1 MFQIF
6 CDSAANIPAELVKK
20 YNINVLSFIND
31 VEGKMIPCFDINL
44 TPEQERT
51 VGHEYYEAMRK
62 NLQVK
67 TALVNTDTF
76 ISEFR
81 KVLEKGEDVIYFS
94 LSKNISGTYNAARIA
109 SEDLLEEF
117 PDRKIRL
124 VDSLNASLA
133 QGILAIYA
141 SEMRNQGKD
150 IDSIADYLDGLAHQM
165 NGVFTVDDLRYL
177 SRTGR
182 IKAASALIGNAL
194 NIKPILRGNAKGYI
208 VQFSTVR
215 GRKKALRELI
225 RLVCDNA
232 QNPEEHIMGIAH
244 ADCYEES
251 LYVMEEIQKHI
262 HPRMFINTSYDMC
275 TGTHVGPDTIALFFI
290 AKDRELSNHP
300 TTLVERASDL
310 AEKTVEIAG
319 TAGKAAINIA
329 EKASSEFPE
338 KASELS
344 EKASEFA
351 EKAASEIAEKKSE
364 FAEKSSELSE
374 KSSEL
379 TEKATRAAAGI
390 AEKASDFVDKWKR

>member
-20 YNINVLSFIND
+20 YNINVLSFVND

-44 TPEQERT
+44 TPEQERAM
-51 VGHEYYEAMRK
+51 GHEYYEAMRK

-76 ISEFR
+76 TSEFR

-109 SEDLLEEF
+109 AEDLLEEF
-117 PDRKIRL
+117 PGRKIRL

-141 SEMRNQGKD
+141 SEMRDQGKD

-182 IKAASALIGNAL
+182 IKTASALIGNAL
-194 NIKPILRGNAKGYI
+194 NLKPILRGNADGYI
-208 VQFSTVR
+208 VQFSTCR
-215 GRKKALRELI
+215 GRKKALRELV

-232 QNPEEHIMGIAH
+232 LHPEEHIMGIAH

-275 TGTHVGPDTIALFFI
+275 TGTHVGPDTVALFFV
-290 AKDRELSNHP
+290 ARDRELSNHP
-300 TTLVERASDL
+300 ITLAERASDF
-310 AEKTVEIAG
+310 AEKTAVSAE
-319 TAGKAAINIA
+319 KAAINIT
-329 EKASSEFPE
+329 EKASTLPE
-338 KASELS
+338 VASELS

-351 EKAASEIAEKKSE
+351 EKAATEIAEKKAELS
-364 FAEKSSELSE
+364 EKSSELSE
-374 KSSEL
+374 KGSEL
-379 TEKATRAAAGI
+379 TEKATKAAAEI
-390 AEKASDFVDKWKR
+390 AEKASDFVDKWKH